1 MTRRDGILADLT
13 AEAQRR
19 TTYQRQMRNVI
30 GTRAATAKWKR
41 ARLGELA
48 ALIERSDIVIDALL
62 DDLLLSSEHVQNE
75 TQGAA

>member
-13 AEAQRR
+13 AEAHRR

-41 ARLGELA
+41 GRLAELA
-48 ALIERSDIVIDALL
+48 ALIERSDLVIDALL
-62 DDLLLSSEHVQNE
+62 DDLWE
-75 TQGAA
+75 TMREVAA